1 METNNRQLIDSSN
14 LRGQTYKILK
24 NMIIPHRGAFVA
36 KQSKEN
42 IIEILQLREVLEG
55 LVVRLVTPLLE
66 ESAIQELRSCLEKLR
81 AIPEAGGRV
90 SCNVFAVKERFL
102 SLWHRLGDIFNPA
115 SENMAYIARVAA

>member
-42 IIEILQLREVLEG
+42 IIEILQIREVLEG
-55 LVVRLVTPLLE
+55 LVVRPVPPLLE
-66 ESAIQELRSCLEKLR
+66 ESYIRELRSCLEKLR

-90 SCNVFAVKERFL
+90 SCN
-102 SLWHRLGDIFNPA
+102 IFCCQRA
-115 SENMAYIARVAA
+115 FSEPVAPTRRYF